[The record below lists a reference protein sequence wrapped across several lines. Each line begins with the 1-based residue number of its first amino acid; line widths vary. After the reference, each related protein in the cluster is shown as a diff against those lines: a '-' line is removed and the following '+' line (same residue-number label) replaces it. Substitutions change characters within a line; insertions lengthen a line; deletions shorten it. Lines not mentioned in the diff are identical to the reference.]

1 MRRFLT
7 LPYIHTAVNYDGS
20 GLTWL
25 DQENTMFD
33 QKVSYKRTDAEYDFM
48 YIEIRDFPGGP
59 VAKTLCSHCR
69 GPGFDPRSG
78 N

>member
-33 QKVSYKRTDAEYDFM
+33 QKVSYKRTDAEYRVSEKD
-48 YIEIRDFPGGP
+48 I
-59 VAKTLCSHCR
+59 AKAVVYMLLDLQNFTVSLLFYGKSVL
-69 GPGFDPRSG
+69 
-78 N
+78 